1 MECHLNFIS
10 KVALS
15 TVLYAALVQLQVYA
29 DFTQLFKPNWAPDHI
44 VTQGENILLT
54 LDNTTGCGFESRS
67 KYLFG
72 KASLQLKLIAG
83 DSAGIVTAF
92 YMSSEGP
99 NHDELD
105 FEFLGNVSGEPYLV
119 QTNVYVNGSGNREQR
134 HTLWFDPTT
143 DFHTY
148 SFFWNHRSIM
158 FLIDDIPIRIFA
170 NKEKKGVTYPKAQAM
185 GIHGSLWNA
194 DDWATQGGRV
204 KTNWTNA
211 PFVTM
216 FRSFDIDA
224 CELLTESDGLAGKC
238 GKLGQFWW
246 DKPAMNRLNKQK
258 RKQLKWVL
266 ANHLVY
272 DYCKDVPRFLELPK
286 ECLK

>member
-1 MECHLNFIS
+1 
-10 KVALS
+10 
-15 TVLYAALVQLQVYA
+15 
-29 DFTQLFKPNWAPDHI
+29 
-44 VTQGENILLT
+44 
-54 LDNTTGCGFESRS
+54 
-67 KYLFG
+67 
-72 KASLQLKLIAG
+72 
-83 DSAGIVTAF
+83 
-92 YMSSEGP
+92 
-99 NHDELD
+99 
-105 FEFLGNVSGEPYLV
+105 
-119 QTNVYVNGSGNREQR
+119 
-134 HTLWFDPTT
+134 
-143 DFHTY
+143 
-148 SFFWNHRSIM
+148 
-158 FLIDDIPIRIFA
+158 
-170 NKEKKGVTYPKAQAM
+170 M

-211 PFVTM
+211 PFVSM

-266 ANHLVY
+266 ANHVVY

>member
-1 MECHLNFIS
+1 MESSLNLITL
-10 KVALS
+10 VALS
-15 TVLYAALVQLQVYA
+15 IVLFSALVQLVSA

-44 VTQGENILLT
+44 VTQGETIWLT

-72 KASLQLKLIAG
+72 KASLQLKLVEG

-105 FEFLGNVSGEPYLV
+105 FEFLGNISGEPYLV

-148 SFFWNHRSIM
+148 SFFWNHRSIV

-170 NKEKKGVTYPKAQAM
+170 NKEKIGVSYPKAQAM

-211 PFVTM
+211 PFVSM
-216 FRSFDIDA
+216 FRSFNIDA
-224 CELLTESDGLAGKC
+224 CELLPESDGLAGKC
-238 GKLGQFWW
+238 GKLGQFWS
-246 DKPAMNRLNKQK
+246 DKPGMNRLNKQQ
-258 RKQLKWVL
+258 RKQLKWVIT
-266 ANHLVY
+266 NHLVY